1 MLIEENMLN
10 FEQWIHKAIPQYHTQ
25 YPEKPPINCAQEI
38 NLLTRYLEDIATIS
52 TLTTNAPPKTWLLF
66 ATDYITDAL
75 LLNVIRKRT
84 ANYHPYVWDDKH
96 QTRRKRRKQL
106 NYLATSIS
114 MTACGKSYTQV
125 ALTTKLNATN
135 KTSQYNGHPTTFA
148 PISYRPTNDPNLLPP

>member
-75 LLNVIRKRT
+75 LLYVIRKRT
-84 ANYHPYVWDDKH
+84 VNYHPYVWDNKH
-96 QTRRKRRKQL
+96 QARRAREEAIEL
-106 NYLATSIS
+106 SGYLH
-114 MTACGKSYTQV
+114 
-125 ALTTKLNATN
+125 
-135 KTSQYNGHPTTFA
+135 QYDSTWQELHVSCT
-148 PISYRPTNDPNLLPP
+148 DD